1 VTLRSIPGSGPGTRA
16 AHSRVGPGVGTGVD
30 VSAMSSSGPGSGED
44 AGDGPGAPGSNGS
57 RVAAGGRFGGA
68 GWGPVIPS
76 ITEQTLG
83 DGSALRD
90 LLEEMRRR
98 HSHPDEGLVTR
109 AFEAAQRAHAAQR
122 RQSGEPYFVH
132 PVRVAHS
139 IAQLGLDASSV
150 AAGLLHD
157 AVEDSEITVFEL
169 TEQFGREV
177 ATIVDGVTK
186 LGKVPYLTRA
196 TQQAES
202 FRKMLL
208 AMSRDIRVLIVK
220 LLDRL
225 DNMRTLDAMAPDKQ
239 ERISRETMQI
249 YAPLANRLGLEG
261 VRREL
266 QDLSFRW
273 LEPVAFEAVR
283 ADIEDVLARHPG
295 QPDKAL
301 AGLREAFESSA
312 DGPARDPHGHGDEES
327 IAWPAAVGLVEVRVT
342 LRTPYR
348 VHRRR
353 EATGRKL
360 ELSDVLTFQ
369 VITPDR
375 AACYI
380 ALGLLHACFQP
391 VPGRFRD
398 YVALPRPNHYRGL
411 HTSLVAREGGRLELQ
426 IRSRAMDDVAQR
438 GIAAAWKDGSNPAGD
453 ADRLAWLR
461 GLMDWQEDVSDPNE
475 FIAAVK
481 ADLFADEIYVFTPGG
496 DVHTFPKGATPID
509 LAFAIHSDVGMHC
522 SGARVNGQAVPL
534 RYHLRQGDTVEI
546 ITNPNHGPR
555 PEWMSMCVT
564 SRAKARIRQQLRQEE
579 RQHLREVGR
588 SLVEQQ
594 LKGRGLALAD
604 YEQRG
609 WVRELAEELGLSRE
623 ARDAD
628 GVYAAI
634 GAGQYEAEALVRRL
648 AARDGKGEP
657 SEDDD
662 RGNLLTRMFRLGR
675 RGREGRGGTF
685 QGATPAAPMEVTRD
699 RVTAPGGGRP
709 MIELAPCCSPV
720 PGDPL
725 VGVFEAG
732 RGITAHVESCP
743 ELVEHLSERRV
754 YLVWEEGLQ
763 LERPVTVEVRT
774 GNMVGLL
781 AEMSRAFSAND
792 VNIKQANCRSLPD
805 GDRAINTFQAS
816 VSSLRQLEALL
827 HSLKQI
833 SGVLAVERVFTRSPG
848 AYPRPV

>member
-1 VTLRSIPGSGPGTRA
+1 MSPDAVGGA
-16 AHSRVGPGVGTGVD
+16 AQ
-30 VSAMSSSGPGSGED
+30 AL
-44 AGDGPGAPGSNGS
+44 
-57 RVAAGGRFGGA
+57 AGGGFGGA
-68 GWGPVIPS
+68 GWGPVLPD
-76 ITEQTLG
+76 ITEATLG
-83 DGSALRD
+83 DGSALHD
-90 LLEEMRRR
+90 LLDEMRRR
-98 HSHPDEGLVTR
+98 HSHPDEGLITR
-109 AFEAAQRAHAAQR
+109 AFEAAQRAHATQR
-122 RQSGEPYFVH
+122 RKSGEPYFVH

-139 IAQLGLDASSV
+139 IAQLGLDSSSV

-186 LGKVPYLTRA
+186 LGQVPYLTRA

-283 ADIEDVLARHPG
+283 ADIEAVLARYPG
-295 QPDKAL
+295 QPNKAL
-301 AGLREAFESSA
+301 AGLREAFE
-312 DGPARDPHGHGDEES
+312 GR
-327 IAWPAAVGLVEVRVT
+327 PAAVRHDAAGGDEAVVWPGDAGSVEVRVT

-369 VITPDR
+369 VITSDR
-375 AACYI
+375 AACYA
-380 ALGLLHACFQP
+380 ALGLLHAHFQP

-398 YVALPRPNHYRGL
+398 YIALPRPNHYRGL

-426 IRSRAMDDVAQR
+426 IRSRAMDDVANR
-438 GIAAAWKDGSNPAGD
+438 GIAAAWKDGTNPGGD

-496 DVHTFPKGATPID
+496 DVHTFPKGSTPID

-522 SGARVNGQAVPL
+522 SGARVNGQVVPL

-555 PEWMSMCVT
+555 PEWMTMCVT
-564 SRAKARIRQQLRQEE
+564 SRAKARIRQQLRHEE

-588 SLVEQQ
+588 SLVEQL
-594 LKGRGLALAD
+594 LKGRGLPLSE

-609 WVRELAEELGLSRE
+609 WVKELGDELGLPRE
-623 ARDAD
+623 ARDTD
-628 GVYAAI
+628 GVYAAV
-634 GAGQYEAEALVRRL
+634 GAGQLEAEVLAQRL
-648 AARDGKGEP
+648 AARDGKEAT
-657 SEDDD
+657 DDD
-662 RGNLLTRMFRLGR
+662 EEGNLFSRVFRRVAR
-675 RGREGRGGTF
+675 RSREGKTGPLHGT
-685 QGATPAAPMEVTRD
+685 TPSAPIEVTRD

-709 MIELAPCCSPV
+709 MIELGACCSPV

-743 ELVEHLSERRV
+743 DVIDNLSERKV
-754 YLVWEEGLQ
+754 YLAWEEGLV

-774 GNMVGLL
+774 ANMVGLL

-816 VSSLRQLEALL
+816 VSSLKQLEALL

-833 SGVLAVERVFTRSPG
+833 SGVLGVERVFTAGSG
-848 AYPRPV
+848 TYPRPV

>member
-1 VTLRSIPGSGPGTRA
+1 MSLAPSLHA
-16 AHSRVGPGVGTGVD
+16 AN
-30 VSAMSSSGPGSGED
+30 D
-44 AGDGPGAPGSNGS
+44 AGWS
-57 RVAAGGRFGGA
+57 GA
-68 GWGPVIPS
+68 GWGPVVPVV
-76 ITEQTLG
+76 TEETLG
-83 DGSALRD
+83 DGSALQE
-90 LLEEMRRR
+90 LLEELRRR
-98 HSHPDEGLVTR
+98 HTHLDEGLITR
-109 AFEAAQRAHAAQR
+109 AFEAAQRAHASQR
-122 RQSGEPYFVH
+122 RKSGEPYFIH

-139 IAQLGLDASSV
+139 IAQLGLDSSSV

-177 ATIVDGVTK
+177 ANIVDGVTK
-186 LGKVPYLTRA
+186 LGKVPFLTRA

-208 AMSRDIRVLIVK
+208 AMSRDIRVLLVK

-225 DNMRTLDAMAPDKQ
+225 DNMRTLEHMTGDQQ

-266 QDLSFRW
+266 QDLSFRY
-273 LEPVAFEAVR
+273 LEPVVFEAVR
-283 ADIEDVLARHPG
+283 ADIEAVLARHPG
-295 QPDKAL
+295 QPDKAM
-301 AGLREAFESSA
+301 AGLREAFASTTGYVERTSA
-312 DGPARDPHGHGDEES
+312 VATPDDERVVWPVVSGPVD
-327 IAWPAAVGLVEVRVT
+327 VRVS

-353 EATGRKL
+353 EATGRTL

-375 AACYI
+375 ASCYS
-380 ALGLLHACFQP
+380 ALGVLHAHFQP

-438 GIAAAWKDGSNPAGD
+438 GIAAAWKDGAHPGAD
-453 ADRLAWLR
+453 PDRLAWLR

-496 DVHTFPKGATPID
+496 DVHMFPKGATPID
-509 LAFAIHSDVGMHC
+509 FAFAIHSDVGMHC

-564 SRAKARIRQQLRQEE
+564 SRAKARIRQHLRQED

-588 SLVEQQ
+588 SLVEQV
-594 LKGRGLALAD
+594 LKGRGLVLAD

-609 WVRELAEELGLSRE
+609 WVAELAEDLGLPRD
-623 ARDAD
+623 ARDIE

-634 GAGQYEAEALVRRL
+634 GAGQFEAESLAQRL
-648 AARDGKGEP
+648 ATRDGKAEH
-657 SEDDD
+657 EDHE
-662 RGNLLTRMFRLGR
+662 RGNLITRMFRLGR
-675 RGREGRGGTF
+675 RGREGRGGTLH
-685 QGATPAAPMEVTRD
+685 GATPSAPMEVTRD

-709 MIELAPCCSPV
+709 VIELAPCCSPV
-720 PGDPL
+720 PGDSL

-732 RGITAHVESCP
+732 RGITAHVEGCP
-743 ELVEHLSERRV
+743 AALEHLSERKV
-754 YLVWEEGLQ
+754 YLSWEEGLA

-774 GNMVGLL
+774 ANMVGLL

-816 VSSLRQLEALL
+816 VSTLAQLEALI
-827 HSLKQI
+827 HSLKHI
-833 SGVLAVERVFTRSPG
+833 TGVLGVERVFTQGSG
-848 AYPRPV
+848 SYPRPV

>member
-1 VTLRSIPGSGPGTRA
+1 MTPDVA
-16 AHSRVGPGVGTGVD
+16 SRVVPNPAPVD
-30 VSAMSSSGPGSGED
+30 GEPTAWGGS
-44 AGDGPGAPGSNGS
+44 
-57 RVAAGGRFGGA
+57 
-68 GWGPVIPS
+68 GWGPVIPEV
-76 ITEQTLG
+76 TEQTLG
-83 DGSALRD
+83 DGSALD
-90 LLEEMRRR
+90 ELLGELRRQ
-98 HSHPDEGLVTR
+98 HAHPDEGLITR
-109 AFEAAQRAHAAQR
+109 AFEAAERAHATQR
-122 RQSGEPYFVH
+122 RKSGEPYLIH

-139 IAQLGLDASSV
+139 IAQLGLDSSSV

-177 ATIVDGVTK
+177 ANIVDGVTK

-225 DNMRTLDAMAPDKQ
+225 DNMRTLEHMASDKQ

-266 QDLSFRW
+266 QDLSFRY
-273 LEPVAFEAVR
+273 LEPVSFEAVR
-283 ADIEDVLARHPG
+283 ADIDAVLDRHPG
-295 QPDKAL
+295 QPGRAV
-301 AGLREAFESSA
+301 ASLREAFAAGAPESPGRSEI
-312 DGPARDPHGHGDEES
+312 GTDERVE
-327 IAWPAAVGLVEVRVT
+327 WPAEQCPVQVQAS

-360 ELSDVLTFQ
+360 ELSDVITFQ

-375 AACYI
+375 GSCYA
-380 ALGLLHACFQP
+380 ALGLLHARFQP

-398 YVALPRPNHYRGL
+398 YIALPRPNHYRGL
-411 HTSLVAREGGRLELQ
+411 HTSLVAREGGRLEVQ
-426 IRSRAMDDVAQR
+426 IRSRTMDDVAQR
-438 GIAAAWKDGSNPAGD
+438 GIATAWKDGSQPTGE

-509 LAFAIHSDVGMHC
+509 FAFAIHTDVGMHC

-564 SRAKARIRQQLRQEE
+564 SRAKARIRQHLRQQE
-579 RQHLREVGR
+579 RLHLREVGR
-588 SLVEQQ
+588 SLVEQV
-594 LKGRGLALAD
+594 LKGQGLPLVE
-604 YEQRG
+604 YERRG
-609 WVRELAEELGLSRE
+609 WVGELGEDLGLPRE
-623 ARDAD
+623 ARDVD
-628 GVYAAI
+628 GVYAAV
-634 GAGQYEAEALVRRL
+634 GAGQIEAEVLARRL
-648 AARDGKGEP
+648 AERDGKGSAPPRTEE
-657 SEDDD
+657 ED
-662 RGNLLTRMFRLGR
+662 GNLFSRVFRRMARAGVR
-675 RGREGRGGTF
+675 KEGKGAPLL
-685 QGATPAAPMEVTRD
+685 GATPAAPIVVTRD
-699 RVTAPGGGRP
+699 RVTAPGGGRA

-720 PGDPL
+720 PGDAL

-732 RGITAHVESCP
+732 RGITAHVEGCP
-743 ELVEHLSERRV
+743 DVLEQLSERRV
-754 YLVWEEGLQ
+754 YLEWEEGL
-763 LERPVTVEVRT
+763 EIDRPVTVEVRT
-774 GNMVGLL
+774 SNMVGLL

-792 VNIKQANCRSLPD
+792 VNIKQANCRALPD
-805 GDRAINTFQAS
+805 GERAINTFQAS
-816 VSSLRQLEALL
+816 VDSRKQLEALL
-827 HSLKQI
+827 HTLKAI
-833 SGVLAVERVFTRSPG
+833 PGVLGVERVFTPG
-848 AYPRPV
+848 SGVYPRPV

>member
-1 VTLRSIPGSGPGTRA
+1 VTLEIVHGAGGSGPGPRRPVA
-16 AHSRVGPGVGTGVD
+16 I
-30 VSAMSSSGPGSGED
+30 E
-44 AGDGPGAPGSNGS
+44 AGW
-57 RVAAGGRFGGA
+57 GGA
-68 GWGPVIPS
+68 GWGPVLPS

-83 DGSALRD
+83 DGSALHD
-90 LLEEMRRR
+90 LLDEMRRR

-109 AFEAAQRAHAAQR
+109 AFEAAQRAHSSQR

-225 DNMRTLDAMAPDKQ
+225 DNMRTLEAMAPDKQ

-273 LEPVAFEAVR
+273 LEPLAFEAVR
-283 ADIEDVLARHPG
+283 ADIEAVLARHPG

-301 AGLREAFESSA
+301 TGLREAFDGQTA
-312 DGPARDPHGHGDEES
+312 DRSGDGDDEA
-327 IAWPAAVGLVEVRVT
+327 IAWPASAGAVEVRVT

-360 ELSDVLTFQ
+360 ELSDILTFQ
-369 VITPDR
+369 VITPER
-375 AACYI
+375 ASCYL

-438 GIAAAWKDGSNPAGD
+438 GIAAAWKDGSSSGGD

-481 ADLFADEIYVFTPGG
+481 ADLFADEIYAFTPGG

-509 LAFAIHSDVGMHC
+509 FAFAIHSDVGMHC

-564 SRAKARIRQQLRQEE
+564 SRAKARIRQLLRHEE

-594 LKGRGLALAD
+594 LKGRGLVLAD

-609 WVRELAEELGLSRE
+609 WVRELGEELGLPRE
-623 ARDAD
+623 ARDVD
-628 GVYAAI
+628 GVYAAV
-634 GAGQYEAEALVRRL
+634 GAGQFEAEALAKRL
-648 AARDGKGEP
+648 AARDGKGEA
-657 SEDDD
+657 EGDDD
-662 RGNLLTRMFRLGR
+662 RGNILTRMFRLGR
-675 RGREGRGGTF
+675 RSREGRGGGTF

-709 MIELAPCCSPV
+709 VIELAPCCSPV

-754 YLVWEEGLQ
+754 YLVWEEGMQ

-816 VSSLRQLEALL
+816 VSSLKQLEALL
-827 HSLKQI
+827 ASLKQI
-833 SGVLAVERVFTRSPG
+833 NGVLNVERVFTQGSG
-848 AYPRPV
+848 TYPRPV

>member
-1 VTLRSIPGSGPGTRA
+1 MRLVEGTQEAPREASA
-16 AHSRVGPGVGTGVD
+16 AG
-30 VSAMSSSGPGSGED
+30 
-44 AGDGPGAPGSNGS
+44 
-57 RVAAGGRFGGA
+57 RVAVEAGWGGA
-68 GWGPVIPS
+68 GWGPVVPP
-76 ITEQTLG
+76 ITEATLG
-83 DGSALRD
+83 DGSALHE
-90 LLEEMRRR
+90 LLDELRRR
-98 HSHPDEGLVTR
+98 HPHPDEGLVTR
-109 AFEAAQRAHAAQR
+109 AFEAAQRAHSSQR

-132 PVRVAHS
+132 PMRVAHS
-139 IAQLGLDASSV
+139 IAQLGLDSSSV

-157 AVEDSEITVFEL
+157 AVEDSELTVFEL

-225 DNMRTLDAMAPDKQ
+225 DNMRTLEAMAPDKQ

-283 ADIEDVLARHPG
+283 ADIDAVLARHPG

-301 AGLREAFESSA
+301 GGLREAFLGGRS
-312 DGPARDPHGHGDEES
+312 GDRPSDRPSDRPNDRPDDEVV
-327 IAWPAAVGLVEVRVT
+327 AWPASAGPVEVRVT

-369 VITPDR
+369 VITADR
-375 AACYI
+375 GSCYA
-380 ALGLLHACFQP
+380 ALGLLHAHFQP

-438 GIAAAWKDGSNPAGD
+438 GIAAAWKDGSNPGGD

-481 ADLFADEIYVFTPGG
+481 ADLFADEIYAFTPGG

-509 LAFAIHSDVGMHC
+509 FAFAIHSDVGMHC

-588 SLVEQQ
+588 SLVEQL
-594 LKGRGLALAD
+594 LKGRGLVLAH
-604 YEQRG
+604 YEERG
-609 WVRELAEELGLSRE
+609 WVGEVGEDLGLPRE
-623 ARDAD
+623 ARDVD
-628 GVYAAI
+628 GVYAAV
-634 GAGQYEAEALVRRL
+634 GAGQLEADALAQRL
-648 AARDGKGEP
+648 LARDGKADRDE
-657 SEDDD
+657 ED
-662 RGNLLTRMFRLGR
+662 RGGNIITRMFRLGR
-675 RGREGRGGTF
+675 RGREGRGGAGATF
-685 QGATPAAPMEVTRD
+685 QGASASAPMEVTRD
-699 RVTAPGGGRP
+699 RVTAQGGGRP

-720 PGDPL
+720 PGDTL

-743 ELVEHLSERRV
+743 DVLEHLSERKV
-754 YLVWEEGLQ
+754 YLVWEEGLE

-774 GNMVGLL
+774 ANMVGLL
-781 AEMSRAFSAND
+781 AEMSRAFSANG

-827 HSLKQI
+827 QSLKQI
-833 SGVLAVERVFTRSPG
+833 NGVLGVERVFTSG
-848 AYPRPV
+848 SGVYPRPV

>member
-1 VTLRSIPGSGPGTRA
+1 VVPT
-16 AHSRVGPGVGTGVD
+16 
-30 VSAMSSSGPGSGED
+30 
-44 AGDGPGAPGSNGS
+44 
-57 RVAAGGRFGGA
+57 
-68 GWGPVIPS
+68 

-83 DGSALRD
+83 DGSALHE
-90 LLEEMRRR
+90 LLDEMRRR
-98 HSHPDEGLVTR
+98 HGHPDEGLVTR
-109 AFEAAQRAHAAQR
+109 AFEAARRAHASQR
-122 RQSGEPYFVH
+122 RKSGEPYFVH

-139 IAQLGLDASSV
+139 IAQLGLDSSSV

-196 TQQAES
+196 IQQAES

-273 LEPVAFEAVR
+273 LEPVAFQAVR
-283 ADIEDVLARHPG
+283 ADVDAVLARHPG
-295 QPDKAL
+295 QPHKAL
-301 AGLREAFESSA
+301 AGLREAFEGRAPVVRHDVAASE
-312 DGPARDPHGHGDEES
+312 DES
-327 IAWPAAVGLVEVRVT
+327 VRWPATAGRVEVRVT

-360 ELSDVLTFQ
+360 ELSDVITFQ

-375 AACYI
+375 ASCYA
-380 ALGLLHACFQP
+380 ALGLLHAHFQP

-411 HTSLVAREGGRLELQ
+411 HTSLVAREGGRLEVQ

-438 GIAAAWKDGSNPAGD
+438 GIAASWRDGSTAGGD

-509 LAFAIHSDVGMHC
+509 FSFAIHSDVGMHC

-564 SRAKARIRQQLRQEE
+564 SRAKARIRQHLRQEE

-588 SLVEQQ
+588 SLVEQV
-594 LKGRGLALAD
+594 LKGRGIALSE
-604 YEQRG
+604 YEKRG
-609 WVRELAEELGLSRE
+609 WVAELGDELGLPRE
-623 ARDAD
+623 ARDTD
-628 GVYAAI
+628 GVYAAV
-634 GAGQYEAEALVRRL
+634 GAGQFEAEALARRL
-648 AARDGKGEP
+648 AARDGRAQAA
-657 SEDDD
+657 DDD
-662 RGNLLTRMFRLGR
+662 EDGNLLSRVFRRVAR
-675 RGREGRGGTF
+675 RGGRDGRPAAL
-685 QGATPAAPMEVTRD
+685 QGATPTAPIEVTRD

-709 MIELAPCCSPV
+709 MIELAACCSPV

-732 RGITAHVESCP
+732 RGIVAHVESCP
-743 ELVEHLSERRV
+743 DVVENLSERKV
-754 YLVWEEGLQ
+754 YLAWEEGLV

-774 GNMVGLL
+774 ANMVGLL

-816 VSSLRQLEALL
+816 VSTLAQLEALL

-833 SGVLAVERVFTRSPG
+833 NGVLGVERVFTLGSG
-848 AYPRPV
+848 TYARPI

>member
-1 VTLRSIPGSGPGTRA
+1 VSLAPVPRPPPPSIVP
-16 AHSRVGPGVGTGVD
+16 
-30 VSAMSSSGPGSGED
+30 VSAAID
-44 AGDGPGAPGSNGS
+44 ATW
-57 RVAAGGRFGGA
+57 GGA
-68 GWGPVIPS
+68 GWGPEAPVV
-76 ITEQTLG
+76 TEQTLG
-83 DGSALRD
+83 DGSALHD
-90 LLEEMRRR
+90 LLDELRRR
-98 HSHPDEGLVTR
+98 HAHPDEGLITR
-109 AFEAAQRAHAAQR
+109 AFEAAQRAHATQR
-122 RQSGEPYFVH
+122 RKSGEPYFIH

-139 IAQLGLDASSV
+139 IAQLGLDSSSV

-177 ATIVDGVTK
+177 ANIVDGVTK

-196 TQQAES
+196 SQQAES

-225 DNMRTLDAMAPDKQ
+225 DNMRTLEHMAADKQ

-283 ADIEDVLARHPG
+283 ADIEAVLARHPG

-301 AGLREAFESSA
+301 AGLSEAFEGRAPTGRSSETDVVDDVVWPPSA
-312 DGPARDPHGHGDEES
+312 GP
-327 IAWPAAVGLVEVRVT
+327 VEVRVT

-375 AACYI
+375 ASCYA
-380 ALGLLHACFQP
+380 ALGLLHAHFQP

-398 YVALPRPNHYRGL
+398 YIALPRPNHYRGL

-426 IRSRAMDDVAQR
+426 VRSRAMDDVAQR
-438 GIAAAWKDGSNPAGD
+438 GIAAAWKDGSNPGGD

-509 LAFAIHSDVGMHC
+509 FSFAIHSDVGMHC

-564 SRAKARIRQQLRQEE
+564 SRAKARIRQHLRQEE

-588 SLVEQQ
+588 SLVEQV
-594 LKGRGLALAD
+594 LKGRGLGLAD

-609 WVRELAEELGLSRE
+609 WVGELGEELGLPRE
-623 ARDAD
+623 ARDTD
-628 GVYAAI
+628 GVYAAV
-634 GAGQYEAEALVRRL
+634 GAGQFEAEALARRL
-648 AARDGKGEP
+648 AARDGKGQA
-657 SEDDD
+657 SDDD
-662 RGNLLTRMFRLGR
+662 DEGNLLSRVFRRVARAGG
-675 RGREGRGGTF
+675 RGRDGRGSTL
-685 QGATPAAPMEVTRD
+685 QGATASAPIEVTRD

-709 MIELAPCCSPV
+709 MIELAACCSPV

-743 ELVEHLSERRV
+743 DVVEHLSERKV
-754 YLVWEEGLQ
+754 YLAWEDGLV
-763 LERPVTVEVRT
+763 LDRPVTVEVRT
-774 GNMVGLL
+774 ANMVGLL

-816 VSSLRQLEALL
+816 VGSLEQLEALL

-833 SGVLAVERVFTRSPG
+833 SGVLGVERVFTQGSG
-848 AYPRPV
+848 TYPRPV

>member
-1 VTLRSIPGSGPGTRA
+1 M
-16 AHSRVGPGVGTGVD
+16 TGEPAVW
-30 VSAMSSSGPGSGED
+30 G
-44 AGDGPGAPGSNGS
+44 N
-57 RVAAGGRFGGA
+57 A
-68 GWGPVIPS
+68 GWGPVVPEV
-76 ITEQTLG
+76 TEQTLD
-83 DGSALRD
+83 DGSALHE
-90 LLEEMRRR
+90 LLSELRRR
-98 HSHPDEGLVTR
+98 QMHPDEGLITR

-122 RQSGEPYFVH
+122 RKSGEPYLIH

-139 IAQLGLDASSV
+139 IVQLGLDSSSV

-177 ATIVDGVTK
+177 ANIVDGVTK

-202 FRKMLL
+202 FRKMLV

-225 DNMRTLDAMAPDKQ
+225 DNMRTLEHMAADKQ

-266 QDLSFRW
+266 QDLSFRY
-273 LEPVAFEAVR
+273 LEPVSFEAVR
-283 ADIEDVLARHPG
+283 ADIDAVLSRHPE
-295 QPDKAL
+295 QPAATL
-301 AGLREAFESSA
+301 ASLRAAFGPGGELAPEAEGSPETEVGAES
-312 DGPARDPHGHGDEES
+312 DEQVT
-327 IAWPAAVGLVEVRVT
+327 WPATLPVEVRVS

-360 ELSDVLTFQ
+360 ELSDIITFQ

-375 AACYI
+375 GSCYA
-380 ALGLLHACFQP
+380 ALGLLHARFQP

-398 YVALPRPNHYRGL
+398 YIALPRPNHYRGL
-411 HTSLVAREGGRLELQ
+411 HTSLVAREGGRLEVQ
-426 IRSRAMDDVAQR
+426 IRSRTMDDVAQR
-438 GIAAAWKDGSNPAGD
+438 GIATAWKEGNQPRAE

-461 GLMDWQEDVSDPNE
+461 GLMDWQEDVSDPSE

-509 LAFAIHSDVGMHC
+509 FSFAIHSDVGMHC

-555 PEWMSMCVT
+555 PEWMTMCVT
-564 SRAKARIRQQLRQEE
+564 SRAKARIRQHLRQQE
-579 RQHLREVGR
+579 RLHLREVGR
-588 SLVEQQ
+588 SLVEQM
-594 LKGRGLALAD
+594 LKGHGLPLSD
-604 YEQRG
+604 YEGRG
-609 WVRELAEELGLSRE
+609 WVGDLGEELGLPRE
-623 ARDAD
+623 ARDVD
-628 GVYAAI
+628 GVYAAV
-634 GAGQYEAEALVRRL
+634 GAGQIEAEVLARRL
-648 AARDGKGEP
+648 AERDGKGSSPARTGE
-657 SEDDD
+657 ED
-662 RGNLLTRMFRLGR
+662 GNLFSRVFRRMARAGGR
-675 RGREGRGGTF
+675 KEGRGGVV
-685 QGATPAAPMEVTRD
+685 QGATPTAPIVVTRD
-699 RVTAPGGGRP
+699 RVTAPGGGRA

-720 PGDPL
+720 PGDAL

-732 RGITAHVESCP
+732 RGITAHVEGCP
-743 ELVEHLSERRV
+743 DVLEQLSDRRV
-754 YLVWEEGLQ
+754 YLQWEED
-763 LERPVTVEVRT
+763 LELDRPVTVEVRT

-792 VNIKQANCRSLPD
+792 VNIKQANCRALPD

-816 VSSLRQLEALL
+816 VRTRKQLEALL
-827 HSLKQI
+827 STLKAI
-833 SGVLAVERVFTRSPG
+833 PGVLGVERVFTAGSG
-848 AYPRPV
+848 VYPRPVLG

>member
-1 VTLRSIPGSGPGTRA
+1 VTLRSVPGTRGDSGA
-16 AHSRVGPGVGTGVD
+16 GPRT
-30 VSAMSSSGPGSGED
+30 SP
-44 AGDGPGAPGSNGS
+44 GPGAGLHVTG
-57 RVAAGGRFGGA
+57 AAGESSTRLALDAGWGGA
-68 GWGPVIPS
+68 GWGPVIPN
-76 ITEQTLG
+76 ITETTLG
-83 DGSALRD
+83 DGSALHELID
-90 LLEEMRRR
+90 ELRRR
-98 HSHPDEGLVTR
+98 HPHPDEGMVTR
-109 AFEAAQRAHAAQR
+109 AFEAAQRAHSSQR
-122 RQSGEPYFVH
+122 RKSGEPYFVH

-139 IAQLGLDASSV
+139 IAQLGLDSSSV

-177 ATIVDGVTK
+177 AAIVDGVTK

-283 ADIEDVLARHPG
+283 TDIEAVLARHPG

-301 AGLREAFESSA
+301 TGLREAFS
-312 DGPARDPHGHGDEES
+312 GPAHEERGGERSVKGDEAIE
-327 IAWPAAVGLVEVRVT
+327 WPASAGPVEVRVT

-360 ELSDVLTFQ
+360 ELSDILTFQ

-375 AACYI
+375 ASCYL
-380 ALGLLHACFQP
+380 ALGLLHARFQP

-426 IRSRAMDDVAQR
+426 LRSRAMDDVAQR
-438 GIAAAWKDGSNPAGD
+438 GIAAAWKDGSNPGGD

-496 DVHTFPKGATPID
+496 DVHTFPKGATPVD
-509 LAFAIHSDVGMHC
+509 FAFAIHSDVGMHC

-564 SRAKARIRQQLRQEE
+564 SRAKSKIRQHLRQEE

-609 WVRELAEELGLSRE
+609 WVSELAEELGLSRE
-623 ARDAD
+623 VRDAD
-628 GVYAAI
+628 GVYAAV
-634 GAGQYEAEALVRRL
+634 GAGQFEPEALARRL
-648 AARDGKGEP
+648 AARDGKEAA
-657 SEDDD
+657 EDDD
-662 RGNLLTRMFRLGR
+662 RGNILTRMFRLGR
-675 RGREGRGGTF
+675 RREGRGGTF

-709 MIELAPCCSPV
+709 VIELAPCCSPV

-754 YLVWEEGLQ
+754 YLVWEEGLR

-816 VSSLRQLEALL
+816 VRSLEQLEALL

-833 SGVLAVERVFTRSPG
+833 SGVLAVERVFTRGSG
-848 AYPRPV
+848 TYPRPGQG

>member
-1 VTLRSIPGSGPGTRA
+1 MSPAPCGPATREEGW
-16 AHSRVGPGVGTGVD
+16 S
-30 VSAMSSSGPGSGED
+30 
-44 AGDGPGAPGSNGS
+44 
-57 RVAAGGRFGGA
+57 GA
-68 GWGPVIPS
+68 GWGPVVPTV
-76 ITEQTLG
+76 TEETLG
-83 DGSALRD
+83 DGSALHD
-90 LLEEMRRR
+90 LLGELRRR
-98 HSHPDEGLVTR
+98 HTHLDEGLITR
-109 AFEAAQRAHAAQR
+109 AFEAAQRAHSSQR
-122 RQSGEPYFVH
+122 RKSGEPYFIH

-139 IAQLGLDASSV
+139 IAQLGLDSSAV

-177 ATIVDGVTK
+177 ANIVDGVTK
-186 LGKVPYLTRA
+186 LGKVPFLTRA

-208 AMSRDIRVLIVK
+208 AMSRDIRVLLVK

-225 DNMRTLDAMAPDKQ
+225 DNMRTLEHMAADKQ

-266 QDLSFRW
+266 QDLSFRY
-273 LEPVAFEAVR
+273 LEPMVCEAVR
-283 ADIEDVLARHPG
+283 ADIEAVLARHPG
-295 QPDKAL
+295 QPAKAL
-301 AGLREAFESSA
+301 DGLRDAFGA
-312 DGPARDPHGHGDEES
+312 DEGTERNPRGIAPDDERVV
-327 IAWPAAVGLVEVRVT
+327 WPASAGPVEVRVS

-375 AACYI
+375 ASCYA
-380 ALGLLHACFQP
+380 ALGLLHAYFQP

-411 HTSLVAREGGRLELQ
+411 HTSLVAREGGRIELQ

-438 GIAAAWKDGSNPAGD
+438 GIAAAWKDGAHPGAD
-453 ADRLAWLR
+453 PDRLAWLR

-509 LAFAIHSDVGMHC
+509 FAFAIHSDVGMHC

-555 PEWMSMCVT
+555 PEWMGMCVT
-564 SRAKARIRQQLRQEE
+564 SRAKARIRQHLRQEE

-588 SLVEQQ
+588 SLVEQV
-594 LKGRGLALAD
+594 LKGRGLTLAD

-609 WVRELAEELGLSRE
+609 WVGELGDELGLPRDS
-623 ARDAD
+623 RDAD
-628 GVYAAI
+628 GVYAAV
-634 GAGQYEAEALVRRL
+634 GAGQFEAESLAQRL
-648 AARDGKGEP
+648 ALRDGKVELDEEGP
-657 SEDDD
+657 
-662 RGNLLTRMFRLGR
+662 GNLITRMFRLGR
-675 RGREGRGGTF
+675 RSREGRGATV
-685 QGATPAAPMEVTRD
+685 QGGSPSAPIEVTRD

-709 MIELAPCCSPV
+709 VIELAPCCSPV
-720 PGDPL
+720 PGDAL

-732 RGITAHVESCP
+732 RGITAHVEGCP
-743 ELVEHLSERRV
+743 EALEHLSERKV
-754 YLVWEEGLQ
+754 YLTWEEGLT

-774 GNMVGLL
+774 ANMVGLL

-805 GDRAINTFQAS
+805 GERAINTFQAS
-816 VSSLRQLEALL
+816 VSTLGQLQALL

-833 SGVLAVERVFTRSPG
+833 TGVLGVERVFTQASGTYHRLG
-848 AYPRPV
+848 

>member
-1 VTLRSIPGSGPGTRA
+1 VTLAGARGSST
-16 AHSRVGPGVGTGVD
+16 S
-30 VSAMSSSGPGSGED
+30 E
-44 AGDGPGAPGSNGS
+44 AGW
-57 RVAAGGRFGGA
+57 GGA
-68 GWGPVIPS
+68 GWGPVAPTV
-76 ITEQTLG
+76 TEQTLG
-83 DGSALRD
+83 DGSALHD
-90 LLEEMRRR
+90 LLGELRRR
-98 HSHPDEGLVTR
+98 HAHPDEGLITR
-109 AFEAAQRAHAAQR
+109 AFEAAQRAHSAQR
-122 RQSGEPYFVH
+122 RKSGEPYLIH

-139 IAQLGLDASSV
+139 IAQLGLDSCSV

-186 LGKVPYLTRA
+186 LGQVPYLTRA

-225 DNMRTLDAMAPDKQ
+225 DNMRTLEHMAADKQ

-273 LEPVAFEAVR
+273 LEPVAFGAVR
-283 ADIEDVLARHPG
+283 ADVEAVLARYPG

-301 AGLREAFESSA
+301 MGLREVFSGGRSDRTPAASEAFSGGRSDRTPAASEAFSGTSST
-312 DGPARDPHGHGDEES
+312 EES
-327 IAWPAAVGLVEVRVT
+327 MVWPALAGPVEVRVT

-369 VITPDR
+369 VITADR
-375 AACYI
+375 TGCYA
-380 ALGLLHACFQP
+380 ALGLLHAYFPP

-398 YVALPRPNHYRGL
+398 YIALPRPNHYRGL
-411 HTSLVAREGGRLELQ
+411 HTSLVAREGGRLEVQ

-438 GIAAAWKDGSNPAGD
+438 GIAAAWKDGSNPGGD

-509 LAFAIHSDVGMHC
+509 FSFAIHSDVGMHC

-546 ITNPNHGPR
+546 ITNPDHGPR
-555 PEWMSMCVT
+555 PEWMGMCVT
-564 SRAKARIRQQLRQEE
+564 SRAKARIRQHLRQEE

-588 SLVEQQ
+588 SLVEQV
-594 LKGRGLALAD
+594 LKGRGLALAH
-604 YEQRG
+604 YEERG
-609 WVRELAEELGLSRE
+609 WVGELGDELGLPRE
-623 ARDAD
+623 ARDTD
-628 GVYAAI
+628 GVYAAV
-634 GAGQYEAEALVRRL
+634 GAGQFEAEALARRL
-648 AARDGKGEP
+648 AARDGKAR
-657 SEDDD
+657 SSDDD
-662 RGNLLTRMFRLGR
+662 EGNLLSRVFRRVARAGV
-675 RGREGRGGTF
+675 RGRDGKGASTL
-685 QGATPAAPMEVTRD
+685 QGATPTAPIEVTRD
-699 RVTAPGGGRP
+699 RITAPGGGRP
-709 MIELAPCCSPV
+709 MIELSPCCSPV

-732 RGITAHVESCP
+732 RGITAHVETCP
-743 ELVEHLSERRV
+743 DVVEHLSERKV
-754 YLVWEEGLQ
+754 YLAWEDGLV
-763 LERPVTVEVRT
+763 LDRPVTVEVRT
-774 GNMVGLL
+774 ANMVGLL

-816 VSSLRQLEALL
+816 VGSLRQLEALL
-827 HSLKQI
+827 QSLKQI
-833 SGVLAVERVFTRSPG
+833 GGVLGVERVFTQGSG
-848 AYPRPV
+848 TYPRPV